1 MLRGRRLQRCLYAA
15 ALEPLQVHTSDH
27 RGHWHASS
35 VDTKYKSICAAE
47 RVKWLVDGNCDA
59 HRKVLAFSAET
70 NDQSRLRRYV
80 DEHMAFHELE
90 RRGHG
95 VFGMMQWCQ
104 EALEETGNE
113 KRVFPR
119 GRMAAFLTHHLDE
132 MPLDLLQRSMTSPL
146 TARKAVLDLLQL
158 FQLLESEGISPSA
171 YSSNAAN
178 TEDPKQIEL
187 ARAYETYRELLAK
200 HRITSWD
207 GLVLD
212 TLELTGANAQRHT
225 EFADAVLRGYTDI
238 VVDDLH
244 AMTPAMVKLI
254 GSLCAHSN
262 IRSSA
267 SFSRIL
273 LPGDE
278 CPRAL
283 LLNKVLNEHNAVVNV
298 ESMVLNGEQTVESSR
313 AQGIREIAQRLLG
326 PHGKKDSVA
335 AQSTPLVKCF
345 TFDTAANEELALAK
359 RIKEKLAGTPAE
371 DIAVLC
377 PTHVDAQRLTQSLQ
391 SQGIAPGVNAVYSLL
406 VALCFPSDSRHL
418 YNVLRSD
425 FFDLSPEVLSKLM
438 EKEFKTQA
446 DLFEVLEKF
455 VATKG
460 QSYYVQTDQVADAIA
475 NGQVEAELQ
484 TATKFVGIIT
494 RLRSECHKKPTQ
506 ELVQTFLEETGRL
519 ESLLEPSSPSEE
531 QEVIALADFLRELE
545 VAQNV
550 VQSAHAPFVVPYL
563 QQLRESQVSAS
574 YQASQSPVEVPNP
587 ASGQGIVVLPL
598 TQRNVQSL
606 DASVLFMAS
615 MRDTKFPGRMRRLTM
630 PLPYKLLSE
639 PYPIQ
644 TRGGFLE
651 QSEKL
656 AFEALASAKEEVIIS
671 YASIATGP
679 GHSAKAKQESVSR
692 VFLPIWEECSSVA
705 SERSMGGGFASS
717 KSSRSDQPPGSN
729 DPNELNSSKADRL
742 ASDSIKYEPSHL
754 SYTQISEYLRCPQRY
769 FLGRVMKLPT
779 EASAA
784 MMYGRALHEAVASFA
799 SDLQKQKKSAGNE
812 ATGFDEE
819 VIQEAR
825 ERAHEVFA
833 ESWETEGVFA
843 STEQEQYL
851 FEQGKKA
858 LEVFCSQHADR
869 NVLHVEFPFEVYVPE
884 AKVHLRGVW
893 DRIDHTAKGPI
904 IKEFKSNMS
913 GSERNVSKLAADSLQ
928 LKLYMYAFQSVFGNT
943 PRGAVLEMIGDEN
956 NSAPHGQ
963 DQVGYIPFTPE
974 ATNEALEAIQ
984 SVAAGLRE
992 GDFTPK
998 PSYMECAFCP
1008 FASSVCRAGN
1018 EAARV

>member
-1 MLRGRRLQRCLYAA
+1 MMMPWRERWHSSMLRGRTLHLHGHAELARVQRRLYATV
-15 ALEPLQVHTSDH
+15 ALEPLQVQTSDH
-27 RGHWHASS
+27 RSHWHVSS
-35 VDTKYKSICAAE
+35 VDAKRKSICVAE
-47 RVKWLVDGNCDA
+47 RVKWLVNGNGDTG
-59 HRKVLAFSAET
+59 RKVLAFSAET
-70 NDQSRLRRYV
+70 NGQSRLRRYV

-95 VFGMMQWCQ
+95 VYGVMQWCQ

-119 GRMAAFLTHHLDE
+119 GRMAAFLTHHLNE
-132 MPLDLLQRSMTSPL
+132 MPLDLLQRGMTSPL
-146 TARKAVLDLLQL
+146 TTRKAVMDLLQL

-187 ARAYETYRELLAK
+187 AQAYEMYRQLLAK
-200 HRITSWD
+200 HRVTSWD

-212 TLELTGANAQRHT
+212 TLELTGANVQSHT
-225 EFADAVLRGYTDI
+225 EFTDAVLRGYTDI

-262 IRSSA
+262 IKSSV
-267 SFSRIL
+267 SFSRNL
-273 LPGDE
+273 LPGDA

-283 LLNKVLNEHNAVVNV
+283 LLNKVLSEQYALGL
-298 ESMVLNGEQTVESSR
+298 ESTVLKEEQPEENSR
-313 AQGIREIAQRLLG
+313 AQGIREIAQRLFG
-326 PHGKKDSVA
+326 PHGKKESAA
-335 AQSTPLVKCF
+335 AQSTPHVKCF
-345 TFDTAANEELALAK
+345 TFDTAVNEELALAEW
-359 RIKEKLAGTPAE
+359 IKEKLASTPAQ

-377 PTHVDAQRLTQSLQ
+377 PTHVDAQRLAQSLQ
-391 SQGIAPGVNAVYSLL
+391 SQGIAVQDHASSVSIKNHLFDEPGVNAVYSLL

-438 EKEFKTQA
+438 EKELKTQA

-460 QSYYVQTDQVADAIA
+460 QSYYAQTDEVAGAIV

-484 TATKFVGIIT
+484 TATRFVEIIT
-494 RLRSECHKKPTQ
+494 RLRSECHKKSTQ

-519 ESLLEPSSPSEE
+519 ESLLEPSSPSDE
-531 QEVIALADFLRELE
+531 QEAIALADFLRELE

-550 VQSAHAPFVVPYL
+550 VQSAHVPFVVPYL

-574 YQASQSPVEVPNP
+574 YQAPQSPVGVPDS
-587 ASGQGIVVLPL
+587 AAGQGIVVLPL

-606 DASVLFMAS
+606 DASVLFMVS

-630 PLPYKLLSE
+630 PLPYKLLSK
-639 PYPIQ
+639 PYPTQ
-644 TRGGFLE
+644 TRGEFLE

-656 AFEALASAKEEVIIS
+656 AFEALVSAREEVIIS
-671 YASIATGP
+671 HT
-679 GHSAKAKQESVSR
+679 R
-692 VFLPIWEECSSVA
+692 
-705 SERSMGGGFASS
+705 
-717 KSSRSDQPPGSN
+717 
-729 DPNELNSSKADRL
+729 ADLL
-742 ASDSIKYEPSHL
+742 ASDRIKYEPSHL

-784 MMYGRALHEAVASFA
+784 MVYGRALHEAVASFA
-799 SDLQKQKKSAGNE
+799 SDLQNQKKNVGDQG
-812 ATGFDEE
+812 TDFDEE
-819 VIQEAR
+819 LIQEAR
-825 ERAHEVFA
+825 ERAQGVFA
-833 ESWETEGVFA
+833 ESWETGGVFA
-843 STEQEQYL
+843 STEQERYL
-851 FEQGKKA
+851 FEQGKRA

-869 NVLHVEFPFEVYVPE
+869 NVLHVELPFEVYVPE

-893 DRIDHTAKGPI
+893 DRIDHTVKGPI

-928 LKLYMYAFQSVFGNT
+928 LKLYMHAFQSVFGST
-943 PRGAVLEMIGDEN
+943 PHGAMLEMIGDES
-956 NSAPHGQ
+956 NSAEQGQ
-963 DQVGYIPFTPE
+963 YQVGYVPFTPE
-974 ATNEALEAIQ
+974 ATSEALEAIQ

-1018 EAARV
+1018 EAARA